1 MRSLPSNNFT
11 FALLLFVVLLW
22 GINVVMLKYL
32 TGFFPPLALAPIRL
46 SLATALLFPV
56 VLYKQGFVIP
66 TAASFLP
73 ILGVATFSIYLHQI
87 TLSWGISQTSST
99 HASLI
104 LGLNPLLTTVLA
116 SSLMKERFSAAKAL
130 GILLGFSGVALVVSG
145 GNTDASTLSGD
156 AVMLVATI
164 TFALGSLFVKKST
177 ATLSPLIVTAYSHG
191 LASFGLLVTGGLV
204 NTDWHYPGAF
214 EPLPILVLLF
224 SSFVNTA
231 LGALWW
237 NTGIQQVGA
246 ATASLFLNATPVF
259 GVFAAA
265 LFLGESLNWSHFAA
279 LLLVI
284 TGVSFGTGL
293 IGEKR

>member
-1 MRSLPSNNFT
+1 MRCLPSNNFT

-66 TAASFLP
+66 PATTLLP

-116 SSLMKERFSAAKAL
+116 SYWMNERFSTAKGL
-130 GILLGFSGVALVVSG
+130 GILLGFSGVALVVSS
-145 GNTDASTLSGD
+145 GNAAASSLSGD
-156 AVMLVATI
+156 LVMFVATI

-177 ATLSPLIVTAYSHG
+177 AAVSPLIVTAYSHG
-191 LASFGLLVTGGLV
+191 LASIGLLVTGGLV
-204 NTDWHYPGAF
+204 NPLWHYPGAF
-214 EPLPILVLLF
+214 EPLPVFVLMF
-224 SSFVNTA
+224 SSLVNTA

-237 NTGIQQVGA
+237 NTGIQQIGA

-265 LFLGESLNWSHFAA
+265 LFLGESLNWIHFAA

-284 TGVSFGTGL
+284 SGVGLGTGL
-293 IGEKR
+293 IGAKR